1 MQLIPVIDIRGGA
14 VMRAVAGDRAHY
26 RPLATPLATSCAPLD
41 VVAGLLTL
49 YPFEAIY
56 VADLDAIEGEGDNR
70 ADILRLLEVF
80 PDLRLMIDAGR
91 RFRDWRGQARVEPI
105 IGSESLTGAEMLSF
119 ARGDPHVLLS
129 LDFRDELFLGPEAL
143 LSSPELWPKRLI
155 VMTLAR
161 VGADAGPDFA
171 RFAEIVA
178 RAEERSVY
186 AAGGVR
192 GAEDLARLE
201 ALGAAGALVA
211 SALHDGRLGPSECA
225 GFASRAAQRKREPR
239 GLPS

>member
-1 MQLIPVIDIRGGA
+1 MQLIPVIDIRRGD
-14 VMRAVAGDRAHY
+14 VLRAVAGDRAHY
-26 RPLATPLATSCAPLD
+26 RPLATPLAKTSAPID

-49 YPFEAIY
+49 YRFETIY
-56 VADLDAIEGEGDNR
+56 VADLDAIEGPGDNR
-70 ADILRLLEVF
+70 ADILRLLEAF
-80 PDLRLMIDAGR
+80 PDLRLMVDAGP
-91 RFRDWRGQARVEPI
+91 RFCDWRGHRRVDAVM
-105 IGSESLTGAEMLSF
+105 GSESLTDAETLPF
-119 ARGDPHVLLS
+119 AHDDPHVLLS

-143 LSSPELWPKRLI
+143 LSSPQLWPKQLI

-171 RFAEIVA
+171 RLAEIIA
-178 RAEERSVY
+178 RAGERSVY

-192 GAEDLARLE
+192 GADDLARLE

-211 SALHDGRLGPSECA
+211 SALHDGRLGPAECA
-225 GFASRAAQRKREPR
+225 DVALRAAQQKREPR